1 MENKLSIQ
9 DTLNNAKKELTNDEQ
24 MLASAFKLEKLYRKH
39 KFKLFSV
46 VALTALYFGGTAIMN
61 NIAEGKLVTANS
73 AYLTLTKDAKNET
86 ALNELKNSNPALFE
100 LYSYQ
105 EAIKSSN
112 KEILKG
118 LSTSSNKILADLSSY
133 HLAVLEGKPVESE
146 LYNEFALV
154 HNASLLIKDG
164 KIDDAKNELDLIS
177 EESPVYNISKMIKHY
192 SIKGQ

>member
-1 MENKLSIQ
+1 LSIQ
-9 DTLNNAKKELTNDEQ
+9 DTLNEAKKELTNDEQ
-24 MLASAFKLEKLYRKH
+24 MLASAFKLEKLYQKH
-39 KFKLFSV
+39 KIKLYSV
-46 VALTALYFGGTAIMN
+46 LTVATLYLVGTAIMD
-61 NIAEGKLVTANS
+61 NIAEQKIITANS

-86 ALNELKNSNPALFE
+86 ALNELKNNNPALFD

-112 KEILKG
+112 KEVLKT
-118 LSTSSNKILADLSSY
+118 LSTSSNEIIADLSSY

-154 HNASLLIKDG
+154 NNASLLIKEG
-164 KIDDAKNELDLIS
+164 KIADAKNELDLID

-192 SIKGQ
+192 TIKGQ